1 MSIIYPYEHYRTQ
14 LSRIMDREEGRKMN
28 LIIRKAN
35 ILDARDIA
43 IVHIRSWIAAYSGI
57 VPYQAIAAVN
67 GGRLSLWQKILK
79 NDSDAFVGVC
89 NHEIAGFVGMSESR
103 DDDAKPDTYEIAAFY
118 LVPEYF
124 GKGIAKPMMDYVL
137 EHIKKLGYSSVT
149 LWTLEENTRARKFY
163 EKCGFLP
170 EFKKEITIGKPL
182 IEIRY
187 KKDLST

>member
-103 DDDAKPDTYEIAAFY
+103 DDDAKPDTYEIVAFY
-118 LVPEYF
+118 LAPEYF
-124 GKGIAKPMMDYVL
+124 GKGIAQTMMEYAL
-137 EHIKKLGYSSVT
+137 EHIKKMGYNSVI